1 MSNTSMS
8 LHTQSQVM
16 ALDTDRQNILKDSA
30 MTLQEDSTVFNEK
43 EGERVSISKQN
54 NEILNRQVNPL
65 S

>member
-1 MSNTSMS
+1 MS

-30 MTLQEDSTVFNEK
+30 MTLHEDSTVFNEK

-65 S
+65 C

>member
-30 MTLQEDSTVFNEK
+30 MTLHEDSTVFNEK

-65 S
+65 C

>member
-16 ALDTDRQNILKDSA
+16 ALDTDRQNVLKDSA

>member
-30 MTLQEDSTVFNEK
+30 MTLHEDSTVFNEK

>member
-30 MTLQEDSTVFNEK
+30 MTLHEDSTVFNEK

-65 S
+65 I

>member
-30 MTLQEDSTVFNEK
+30 MTLHEDSTVFNEK

-54 NEILNRQVNPL
+54 NEILNR
-65 S
+65 

>member
-1 MSNTSMS
+1 
-8 LHTQSQVM
+8 M

-30 MTLQEDSTVFNEK
+30 MTLHEDSTVFNEK